1 MIGMVVTDSLS
12 KVSGMCWAQD
22 HGRPQTKRANIDAS
36 HDNATLQEPILHR
49 VSGFR
54 ILTIEG
60 DSCTETANIGNVA
73 TVASSVAQ
81 FDLKEG

>member
-1 MIGMVVTDSLS
+1 MIGMVVTDGLS

-22 HGRPQTKRANIDAS
+22 HGRPQTKRVNIDAS
-36 HDNATLQEPILHR
+36 HDNTTLQEPILHR
-49 VSGFR
+49 VSGIS
-54 ILTIEG
+54 ILAIEG
-60 DSCTETANIGNVA
+60 DGCSETANIGNVA